1 MTLHGLNSTN
11 SVHIAGI
18 TRIDH
23 TITVPIDWN
32 NPSGAQT
39 NVFAR
44 EIYPTGANRDQLPM
58 LLFLQG
64 GPGGASPRPRG
75 MDGWIGEALKQ
86 YRVILLDQR
95 GVARS
100 EQIDVAAPWETNPQ
114 TLAERLTHYRA
125 DAIINDAEALRV
137 ALGGE
142 DARFTL
148 LGQSYGGFLSLRY
161 LSVNPDA
168 LERVLITGGIP
179 SVERPATD
187 VYRETFR
194 LLERKA
200 RRFFT
205 RFPGTAERF
214 NEIAEVVMNEDVRLA
229 NNQVL
234 SLAQLRFLG
243 FGLGSDDGDFALA
256 ELLETAFV
264 SGTRT
269 LSTAFKLHMQAATAF
284 PSPIFAVLHES
295 IYAQGEATNWAAK
308 RVHDEVL
315 TAGGW
320 DGIPF
325 LTAEMILPEF
335 FNEIP
340 TLQPFQEAAEIL
352 AQKDDWPAL
361 YDVGVLEQNTVPL
374 AAAVYADDIFVP
386 LAFSRE
392 TLDRMP
398 NTHAWVTNSYEHSG
412 LRTAGARIFAKL
424 FDLTQG

>member
-269 LSTAFKLHMQAATAF
+269 LSTAFKLHMQAATVF

-315 TAGGW
+315 AAGGW